1 MIGLNNIKRT
11 MEKLKQI
18 HLDKIVEFEFS
29 DNSTKTVQQFANVS
43 TIISTDVAIKFA
55 EWCNKPD
62 SKDVRQSNVVYVPN
76 NNFYWYNHKKY
87 TPEELF
93 EEFINNHYGK

>member
-1 MIGLNNIKRT
+1 MNKLEEQIWKRYGNFELSHDKNKLIVDNIK
-11 MEKLKQI
+11 
-18 HLDKIVEFEFS
+18 EF
-29 DNSTKTVQQFANVS
+29 T
-43 TIISTDVAIKFA
+43 TDVAIKFA

-62 SKDVRQSNVVYVPN
+62 SKDVRQSNVVYVPS